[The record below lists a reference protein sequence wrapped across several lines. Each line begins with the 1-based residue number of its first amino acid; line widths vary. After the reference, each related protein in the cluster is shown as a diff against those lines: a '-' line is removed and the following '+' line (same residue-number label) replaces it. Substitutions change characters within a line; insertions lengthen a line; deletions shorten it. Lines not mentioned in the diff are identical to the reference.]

1 MYIFRCFFSSLVLRV
16 MGSLSYTVSFGF
28 TIGDVFLAFE
38 KIMAVGAEKEHCESG
53 CRVKPAADKWRQS
66 G

>member
-1 MYIFRCFFSSLVLRV
+1 

-38 KIMAVGAEKEHCESG
+38 KIIAVGAEKEHCESG